1 MRLDKYLCEAGLGTR
16 SQVKKLLKSGVVT
29 VNGQTVLRPEE
40 KLKETDRVAV
50 SGRELSVA
58 RLEYWMLNKPA
69 GCVSATEDARFQTV
83 TELLPAEA
91 RRDLFPVGRLD
102 RDTEGLL
109 LLTNDGKL
117 AHFLLSP
124 KRHVDKVYYARVRG
138 RVTKEHV
145 KLFAEGLDIGDEKKT
160 LPAVLEILSEEETAR
175 VLRERREGG
184 DTESA
189 GEPEETGE
197 SQVRITI
204 REGRFHQIKRMFGV
218 YGAGVN
224 ALHRCAIGP
233 VALDETL
240 APGAW
245 RPLTEEELAALRG
258 EERV

>member
-40 KLKETDRVAV
+40 RLEETDRVAV

-145 KLFAEGLDIGDEKKT
+145 KLFAEGLDIGECWRSFRKKRQR
-160 LPAVLEILSEEETAR
+160 AFC
-175 VLRERREGG
+175 G
-184 DTESA
+184 SA
-189 GEPEETGE
+189 GKK
-197 SQVRITI
+197 RIQ
-204 REGRFHQIKRMFGV
+204 G
-218 YGAGVN
+218 
-224 ALHRCAIGP
+224 
-233 VALDETL
+233 
-240 APGAW
+240 APGSLK
-245 RPLTEEELAALRG
+245 RPEKAGCGSPSGKAVFTRSSGCLRRWAVRWPTCGGSPWEALRWMKGLRLAAADG
-258 EERV
+258 